1 MKRDEKREREEH
13 RERSFFPRRAANVG
27 ITNRRPATRQRPA
40 VLKQTASTSTPFP
53 LLSLPLSTPSLPP
66 SLRLFHPPP
75 RRVYARAMANRDWR
89 AAVNAPFVPN

>member
-53 LLSLPLSTPSLPP
+53 LLSLSPFTPPSLPAPLPPP
-66 SLRLFHPPP
+66 SP